1 MTVQDCSRN
10 PQQPSQLFQSVKG
23 WTGGSEPFS
32 TVGVIQFAAD
42 PRYCVT
48 RMDDVDNSKLNAV
61 VTSGD
66 VLALGDCRPGGHM
79 HQVLFEFEMI
89 FS

>member
-1 MTVQDCSRN
+1 MTVQNCAGDQR
-10 PQQPSQLFQSVKG
+10 QPSQLFHSVKG

-32 TVGVIQFAAD
+32 TVGAIQFAAD
-42 PRYCVT
+42 SRYCVT
-48 RMDDVDNSKLNAV
+48 RIDDVDDLELNVIVPGGNAL
-61 VTSGD
+61 T
-66 VLALGDCRPGGHM
+66 LGDCHPGGHM